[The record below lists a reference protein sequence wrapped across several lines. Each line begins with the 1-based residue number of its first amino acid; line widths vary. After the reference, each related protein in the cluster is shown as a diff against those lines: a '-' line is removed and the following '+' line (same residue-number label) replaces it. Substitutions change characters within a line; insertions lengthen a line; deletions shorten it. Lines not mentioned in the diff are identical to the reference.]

1 MRQLLERHRS
11 MRQLAFVFLGCL
23 SLSLLA
29 CNLTSQILS
38 PAPSPQTNAEIGV
51 DEALTAGPCPLE
63 DESLCAFVAKLE
75 PAIEAGD
82 IDLVLENTQ
91 AFDCATHGSAGP
103 GFNPSTDCGQD
114 EFCTQHGALQGG
126 GGCTPL
132 SRIRATWANNSA
144 PPIRVRGIVV
154 PTIPG
159 LGLENVEVLNGPA
172 ILVSTGDAEWDWIF
186 FAERVGEAWQLS
198 ALLLQ
203 RREAAKYQTPDEI
216 VIPWP

>member
-1 MRQLLERHRS
+1 MMPLLERNWS
-11 MRQLAFVFLGCL
+11 MRQLAFAISGCF

-38 PAPSPQTNAEIGV
+38 PAPASQMDANGGVAE
-51 DEALTAGPCPLE
+51 APTAGPCPLE
-63 DESLCAFVAKLE
+63 DESLCAFVGKIE

-82 IDLVLENTQ
+82 IDLALENAQ
-91 AFDCATHGSAGP
+91 VFECATHGSAGP
-103 GFNPSTDCGQD
+103 GFDPSTDCGQD
-114 EFCTQHGALQGG
+114 EFCAQHGALQGG

-132 SRIRATWANNSA
+132 SRIRATWADNSA
-144 PPIRVRGIVV
+144 SPIRVRGIVV

-159 LGLENVEVLNGPA
+159 LGLENVEALNGPA
-172 ILVSTGDAEWDWIF
+172 ILVSTGDAEWDWIL
-186 FAERVGEAWQLS
+186 FAERVGETWQLS

-203 RREAAKYQTPDEI
+203 RREAAMYQTPDEI